1 MIHSMTG
8 FGREEKLINNKKIV
22 IEIRTLNSKGLDINL
37 RVHESFSFIGE
48 YLRKSVKEKL
58 IKGKV
63 DIILDVED
71 TNENLQIDVEDTNE
85 DLQIPFNKSKIKA
98 YLKELRKDFK
108 IDESQ
113 IISNLLSGN
122 SYVNSNIN
130 FNKSEEKKIKILLDK
145 VIQKQL
151 KYRKI
156 EGKAIGD
163 DLNKSI
169 SKINSYITKTIS
181 IESNR
186 VEDKKKKFKSYFNE
200 LNEKFDK
207 SRLEQEM
214 IYYIEKWDIN
224 EEIIRLKH
232 HLKFFSSEMKNK
244 EIKGKKLSFICQE
257 IGREI
262 NTIGSKAN
270 NFEIQSLVVNMKEEL
285 EKIKENI
292 LNIL

>member
-1 MIHSMTG
+1 MTG

-37 RVHESFSFIGE
+37 KVHDSFSFIGE
-48 YLRKSVKEKL
+48 YLRKSIKEKL

-63 DIILDVED
+63 DVIID
-71 TNENLQIDVEDTNE
+71 IEDTNE
-85 DLQIPFNKSKIKA
+85 DLQIPFNKSKIKS

-113 IISNLLSGN
+113 IISNLLSGSN
-122 SYVNSNIN
+122 YVNSNLT
-130 FNKSEEKKIKILLDK
+130 FTKSEEKKIKILLDK

-156 EGKAIGD
+156 EGKAIGN
-163 DLNKSI
+163 DLSKSV
-169 SKINSYITKTIS
+169 SKINSYISKTIS

-214 IYYIEKWDIN
+214 IYYIEKLDIN

-232 HLKFFSSEMKNK
+232 HLKFFSLEMKNK

>member
-37 RVHESFSFIGE
+37 KVHDSFSFIGE
-48 YLRKSVKEKL
+48 YLRKSIKEKL

-63 DIILDVED
+63 DVIIDIED
-71 TNENLQIDVEDTNE
+71 TNEAI
-85 DLQIPFNKSKIKA
+85 QIPFNKSKIKSC
-98 YLKELRKDFK
+98 LKELRKDFK

-122 SYVNSNIN
+122 TYVNSNIT
-130 FNKSEEKKIKILLDK
+130 FTKSEEKKIKILLDK

-156 EGKAIGD
+156 EGKAIGN
-163 DLNKSI
+163 DLSKSV
-169 SKINSYITKTIS
+169 SKINSYISKTIS

-214 IYYIEKWDIN
+214 IYYIEKLDIN

-232 HLKFFSSEMKNK
+232 HLKFFSLEMKNK

>member
-8 FGREEKLINNKKIV
+8 FGREEKLINDKKIV

-37 RVHESFSFIGE
+37 KVHDSFSFIGE
-48 YLRKSVKEKL
+48 YLRKSIKEKL

-63 DIILDVED
+63 DVILDIEN
-71 TNENLQIDVEDTNE
+71 TNK
-85 DLQIPFNKSKIKA
+85 DLLIPFNKSKIKT

-113 IISNLLSGN
+113 IISNLLMGN
-122 SYVNSNIN
+122 SYVNSNIT
-130 FNKSEEKKIKILLDK
+130 FNRGEEKNIKILLDK

-151 KYRKI
+151 KYRRI

-163 DLNKSI
+163 DLKKSI
-169 SKINSYITKTIS
+169 SKINSYLNKVVS
-181 IESNR
+181 SESNR
-186 VEDKKKKFKSYFNE
+186 IKDKKKKIKSHFNE
-200 LNEKFDK
+200 LNEKYDK
-207 SRLEQEM
+207 SRLEQEI
-214 IYYIEKWDIN
+214 IYYIEKLDIN

-244 EIKGKKLSFICQE
+244 EIKGKKLSFISQE

-270 NFEIQSLVVNMKEEL
+270 NFEIQSMVVNMKEEL
-285 EKIKENI
+285 EKIKENV

>member
-8 FGREEKLINNKKIV
+8 FGREEKLISNKKIV

-37 RVHESFSFIGE
+37 KVHDSFSFIGE
-48 YLRKSVKEKL
+48 YLRKSIKEKL

-63 DIILDVED
+63 DVIID
-71 TNENLQIDVEDTNE
+71 IEDTNE
-85 DLQIPFNKSKIKA
+85 DLQIPFNKSKIKS

-113 IISNLLSGN
+113 IISNLLSRN
-122 SYVNSNIN
+122 TYVNSNLT
-130 FNKSEEKKIKILLDK
+130 FTKSEEKKIKILLDK

-156 EGKAIGD
+156 EGKAIGY
-163 DLNKSI
+163 DLSKSV

-181 IESNR
+181 IKSNR
-186 VEDKKKKFKSYFNE
+186 VEEKKKKFKSYFNE

-214 IYYIEKWDIN
+214 IYYIEKLDIN

-232 HLKFFSSEMKNK
+232 HLKFFSLEMKNK

>member
-22 IEIRTLNSKGLDINL
+22 IEIRTLNSKVLDINL
-37 RVHESFSFIGE
+37 KVHDSFSFIGE
-48 YLRKSVKEKL
+48 YLRKSIKEKL

-63 DIILDVED
+63 DVVIDIED
-71 TNENLQIDVEDTNE
+71 TTEA
-85 DLQIPFNKSKIKA
+85 LQIPFNKSKIKS

-122 SYVNSNIN
+122 TYLNSNIT
-130 FNKSEEKKIKILLDK
+130 FTKSEEKKIKILLDK

-163 DLNKSI
+163 DLSKSI

-181 IESNR
+181 LESNR

-214 IYYIEKWDIN
+214 IYYIEKLDIN

-232 HLKFFSSEMKNK
+232 HLKFFSLEMKNK

>member
-37 RVHESFSFIGE
+37 KVHDSFSFIGE
-48 YLRKSVKEKL
+48 YLRKSIKEKL

-63 DIILDVED
+63 DVIIDIED
-71 TNENLQIDVEDTNE
+71 TTEA
-85 DLQIPFNKSKIKA
+85 LQIPFNKSKIKS

-122 SYVNSNIN
+122 TYVNSNIT
-130 FNKSEEKKIKILLDK
+130 FTKSEEKKIKILLDK

-156 EGKAIGD
+156 EGKAIGY
-163 DLNKSI
+163 DLSKSV

-181 IESNR
+181 IKSNR
-186 VEDKKKKFKSYFNE
+186 VEEKKKKFKSYFNE

-214 IYYIEKWDIN
+214 IYYIEKLDIN

-232 HLKFFSSEMKNK
+232 HLKFFSLEMKNK

-270 NFEIQSLVVNMKEEL
+270 NFEIQSMVVNMKEEL

>member
-1 MIHSMTG
+1 MTG

-37 RVHESFSFIGE
+37 KVHDSFSFIGE
-48 YLRKSVKEKL
+48 YLRKSIKEKL

-63 DIILDVED
+63 DVIIDIEY
-71 TNENLQIDVEDTNE
+71 TNE
-85 DLQIPFNKSKIKA
+85 DLQIPFNKSKIKS

-113 IISNLLSGN
+113 IISNLLSRN
-122 SYVNSNIN
+122 TYVNSNLT
-130 FNKSEEKKIKILLDK
+130 FTKSEEKKIKILLDK

-156 EGKAIGD
+156 EGKAIGY
-163 DLNKSI
+163 DLSKSV

-186 VEDKKKKFKSYFNE
+186 VEEKKKKFKSYFNE

-214 IYYIEKWDIN
+214 IYYIEKLDIN

-232 HLKFFSSEMKNK
+232 HLKFFSLEMKNK

>member
-1 MIHSMTG
+1 MTG
-8 FGREEKLINNKKIV
+8 FGREEKLINDKKIV

-37 RVHESFSFIGE
+37 KVHDSFSFIGE
-48 YLRKSVKEKL
+48 YLRKSIKEKL

-63 DIILDVED
+63 DVILDI
-71 TNENLQIDVEDTNE
+71 ENTNE
-85 DLQIPFNKSKIKA
+85 DLLIPFNKSKIKT

-113 IISNLLSGN
+113 IISNLLMGN
-122 SYVNSNIN
+122 SYVNSNIT
-130 FNKSEEKKIKILLDK
+130 FNRGEEKNIKILLDK

-151 KYRKI
+151 KYRRI

-163 DLNKSI
+163 DLKKSI
-169 SKINSYITKTIS
+169 SKINSYLNKVVS
-181 IESNR
+181 SDSNR
-186 VEDKKKKFKSYFNE
+186 IKDKKKKIKSHFNE
-200 LNEKFDK
+200 LNEKYDK
-207 SRLEQEM
+207 SRLEQEI
-214 IYYIEKWDIN
+214 IYYIEKLDIN

-244 EIKGKKLSFICQE
+244 EIKGKKLSFISQE

-270 NFEIQSLVVNMKEEL
+270 NFEIQSMVVNMKEEL

>member
-22 IEIRTLNSKGLDINL
+22 IEIRTLNSKVLDINL
-37 RVHESFSFIGE
+37 KVHDSFSFIGE
-48 YLRKSVKEKL
+48 YLRKSIKEKL

-63 DIILDVED
+63 DVIIDIED
-71 TNENLQIDVEDTNE
+71 TTEA
-85 DLQIPFNKSKIKA
+85 LQIPFNKSKIKS

-122 SYVNSNIN
+122 TYVNSNIT
-130 FNKSEEKKIKILLDK
+130 FTKSEEKKIKILLDK

-163 DLNKSI
+163 DLSKSI

-181 IESNR
+181 LESNR

-214 IYYIEKWDIN
+214 IYYIEKLDIN

-232 HLKFFSSEMKNK
+232 HLKFFSLEMKNK

>member
-37 RVHESFSFIGE
+37 KVHDSFSFIGE
-48 YLRKSVKEKL
+48 YLRKSIKEKL

-63 DIILDVED
+63 DVIID
-71 TNENLQIDVEDTNE
+71 IEDTNE
-85 DLQIPFNKSKIKA
+85 DLQIPFNKSKIKS

-122 SYVNSNIN
+122 TYVNSNIT
-130 FNKSEEKKIKILLDK
+130 FTKSEEKKIKILLDK

-156 EGKAIGD
+156 EGKAIGN
-163 DLNKSI
+163 DLSKSV
-169 SKINSYITKTIS
+169 SKINSYISKTIS

-186 VEDKKKKFKSYFNE
+186 VEDKKKKIKSYFNE

-214 IYYIEKWDIN
+214 IYYIEKLDIN

-232 HLKFFSSEMKNK
+232 HLKFFSLEMKNK

>member
-8 FGREEKLINNKKIV
+8 FGREEKLINDKKIV

-37 RVHESFSFIGE
+37 KVHDSFSFIGE

-63 DIILDVED
+63 DIILD
-71 TNENLQIDVEDTNE
+71 IEDTNE
-85 DLQIPFNKSKIKA
+85 DLLLPFNKSKIKA
-98 YLKELRKDFK
+98 YIKELRKDFK

-113 IISNLLSGN
+113 IISNLLTGN
-122 SYVNSNIN
+122 SYVKSNIT

-151 KYRKI
+151 RYRRI
-156 EGKAIGD
+156 EGEALGK
-163 DLNKSI
+163 DLEKSL
-169 SKINSYITKTIS
+169 SKINSYIKKIVS
-181 IESNR
+181 VESSR
-186 VEDKKKKFKSYFNE
+186 IKDKKNKFKSYFNK
-200 LNEKFDK
+200 LNEKYDK
-207 SRLEQEM
+207 SRLEQEI
-214 IYYIEKWDIN
+214 IYYIEKLDIN
-224 EEIIRLKH
+224 EEIIRLQH
-232 HLKFFSSEMKNK
+232 HLKFFSSEMKKK
-244 EIKGKKLSFICQE
+244 EIKGKKLSFISQE

-270 NFEIQSLVVNMKEEL
+270 NFEIQSMVVNMKEEL
-285 EKIKENI
+285 ERIKENV

>member
-8 FGREEKLINNKKIV
+8 FGREEKLINDKKIV

-37 RVHESFSFIGE
+37 KVHDSFSFIGE

-63 DIILDVED
+63 DIILD
-71 TNENLQIDVEDTNE
+71 IEDTNE
-85 DLQIPFNKSKIKA
+85 DLLLPFNKSKIKA
-98 YLKELRKDFK
+98 YIKELRKDFK

-113 IISNLLSGN
+113 IISNLLTGN
-122 SYVNSNIN
+122 SYVKSNIT

-151 KYRKI
+151 RYRRI
-156 EGKAIGD
+156 EGEALGK
-163 DLNKSI
+163 DLEKSL
-169 SKINSYITKTIS
+169 SKINSYINKVVS
-181 IESNR
+181 VEANR
-186 VEDKKKKFKSYFNE
+186 IKDKKNKFKSYFNK
-200 LNEKFDK
+200 LNEKYDK
-207 SRLEQEM
+207 SRLEQEI
-214 IYYIEKWDIN
+214 IYYIEKLDIN
-224 EEIIRLKH
+224 EEIIRLQH
-232 HLKFFSSEMKNK
+232 HLKFFSSEMKK
-244 EIKGKKLSFICQE
+244 REIKGKKLSFISQE

-270 NFEIQSLVVNMKEEL
+270 NFEIQSMVVNMKEEL
-285 EKIKENI
+285 EKIKENV

>member
-37 RVHESFSFIGE
+37 KVHDSFSFIGE
-48 YLRKSVKEKL
+48 YLRKSIKEKL

-63 DIILDVED
+63 DVIID
-71 TNENLQIDVEDTNE
+71 IEDTNE
-85 DLQIPFNKSKIKA
+85 DLQIPFNKSKIKS

-113 IISNLLSGN
+113 IISNLLSRN
-122 SYVNSNIN
+122 TYVNSNLT
-130 FNKSEEKKIKILLDK
+130 FTKSEEKKIKILLDK
-145 VIQKQL
+145 VIKKQL
-151 KYRKI
+151 KYREI

-169 SKINSYITKTIS
+169 SKINSYINKTIS

-186 VEDKKKKFKSYFNE
+186 VEDKKKKFKSHFNE

>member
-37 RVHESFSFIGE
+37 KVHDSFSFIGE
-48 YLRKSVKEKL
+48 YLRKSIKEKL

-63 DIILDVED
+63 DVIIDIED
-71 TNENLQIDVEDTNE
+71 TNEAI
-85 DLQIPFNKSKIKA
+85 QIPFNKSKIKL

-122 SYVNSNIN
+122 TYVNSNLT
-130 FNKSEEKKIKILLDK
+130 FTKSEEKKIKILLDK

-156 EGKAIGD
+156 EGKAIGN
-163 DLNKSI
+163 DLSKSV

-214 IYYIEKWDIN
+214 IYYIEKLDIN

-232 HLKFFSSEMKNK
+232 HLKFFSLEMKNK

>member
-8 FGREEKLINNKKIV
+8 FGREEKLINDKKIV

-37 RVHESFSFIGE
+37 KVHDSFSFIGE

-63 DIILDVED
+63 DIILD
-71 TNENLQIDVEDTNE
+71 IEDTNE
-85 DLQIPFNKSKIKA
+85 DLLLPFNKSKIKA
-98 YLKELRKDFK
+98 YIKELRKDFK

-113 IISNLLSGN
+113 IISNLLTGN
-122 SYVNSNIN
+122 SYVKSNIT

-151 KYRKI
+151 RYRRI
-156 EGKAIGD
+156 EGEALGK
-163 DLNKSI
+163 DLEKSL
-169 SKINSYITKTIS
+169 SKINSYINKVVS
-181 IESNR
+181 VEANR
-186 VEDKKKKFKSYFNE
+186 IKDKKNKFKSYFNE
-200 LNEKFDK
+200 LNEKYDK
-207 SRLEQEM
+207 SRLEQEI
-214 IYYIEKWDIN
+214 IYYIEKLDIN
-224 EEIIRLKH
+224 EEIIRLQH
-232 HLKFFSSEMKNK
+232 HLKFFSSEMKKK
-244 EIKGKKLSFICQE
+244 EIKGKKLSFISQE

-270 NFEIQSLVVNMKEEL
+270 NFEIQSMVVNMKEEL
-285 EKIKENI
+285 ERIKENV

>member
-8 FGREEKLINNKKIV
+8 FGREEKLINSNKIV

-37 RVHESFSFIGE
+37 KVHESFSFIGE

-63 DIILDVED
+63 DVILD
-71 TNENLQIDVEDTNE
+71 IEDTNE
-85 DLQIPFNKSKIKA
+85 DLLIPFNKSKIKA
-98 YLKELRKDFK
+98 YIKELRKDFK

-113 IISNLLSGN
+113 IISNLLIGN
-122 SYVNSNIN
+122 SYINSNIT

-145 VIQKQL
+145 VIQKQI
-151 KYRKI
+151 KYRRT
-156 EGKAIGD
+156 EGEAIGK
-163 DLNKSI
+163 DLKKSI
-169 SKINSYITKTIS
+169 SKINNYINKVVS
-181 IESNR
+181 VESNR
-186 VEDKKKKFKSYFNE
+186 IKDKKKKFKSYFNE
-200 LNEKFDK
+200 LNDKYDK
-207 SRLEQEM
+207 SRLEQEI
-214 IYYIEKWDIN
+214 IYYIEKLDIN

-244 EIKGKKLSFICQE
+244 EIKGKKLSFISQE

-270 NFEIQSLVVNMKEEL
+270 NFEIQSMVVNMKEEL
-285 EKIKENI
+285 EKIKENV

>member
-8 FGREEKLINNKKIV
+8 FGREEKLINDKKIV

-37 RVHESFSFIGE
+37 KVHNSFSFIEE

-63 DIILDVED
+63 DIILD
-71 TNENLQIDVEDTNE
+71 IEDTNE
-85 DLQIPFNKSKIKA
+85 DLLLPFNKSKIKA
-98 YLKELRKDFK
+98 YIKELRKDFK

-113 IISNLLSGN
+113 IISNLLTGN
-122 SYVNSNIN
+122 SYVKSNIT

-151 KYRKI
+151 RYRRI
-156 EGKAIGD
+156 EGEALGK
-163 DLNKSI
+163 DLEKSL
-169 SKINSYITKTIS
+169 SKINSYINKVVS
-181 IESNR
+181 VEANR
-186 VEDKKKKFKSYFNE
+186 IKDKKNKFKSYFNE
-200 LNEKFDK
+200 LNEKYDK
-207 SRLEQEM
+207 SRLEQEI
-214 IYYIEKWDIN
+214 IYYIEKLDIN
-224 EEIIRLKH
+224 EEIIRLQH
-232 HLKFFSSEMKNK
+232 HLKFFSSEMKKK
-244 EIKGKKLSFICQE
+244 EIKGKKLSFISQE

-270 NFEIQSLVVNMKEEL
+270 NFEIQSMVVNMKEEL
-285 EKIKENI
+285 ERIKENV

>member
-37 RVHESFSFIGE
+37 KVHDSFSFIGE
-48 YLRKSVKEKL
+48 YLRKSIKEKL

-63 DIILDVED
+63 DVIIDIED
-71 TNENLQIDVEDTNE
+71 TNEAI
-85 DLQIPFNKSKIKA
+85 QIPFNKSKIKS

-122 SYVNSNIN
+122 TYVNSNIT
-130 FNKSEEKKIKILLDK
+130 FTKSEEKKIKILLDK

-156 EGKAIGD
+156 EGKAIGN
-163 DLNKSI
+163 DLSKSV
-169 SKINSYITKTIS
+169 SKINSYISKTIS

-214 IYYIEKWDIN
+214 IYYIEKLDIN

-232 HLKFFSSEMKNK
+232 HLKFFSLEMKNK

>member
-37 RVHESFSFIGE
+37 KVHDSFSFIGE
-48 YLRKSVKEKL
+48 YLRKSIKEKL

-63 DIILDVED
+63 DVIIDIED
-71 TNENLQIDVEDTNE
+71 TTEA
-85 DLQIPFNKSKIKA
+85 LQIPFNKSKIKS

-113 IISNLLSGN
+113 IISNLLSRN
-122 SYVNSNIN
+122 TYVNSNLT
-130 FNKSEEKKIKILLDK
+130 FTKSEEKKIKILLDK

-156 EGKAIGD
+156 EGKAIGN
-163 DLNKSI
+163 DLSKSV
-169 SKINSYITKTIS
+169 SKINSYISKTIS

-214 IYYIEKWDIN
+214 IYYIEKLDIN

-232 HLKFFSSEMKNK
+232 HLKFFSLEMKNK

>member
-1 MIHSMTG
+1 MTG
-8 FGREEKLINNKKIV
+8 FGREEKLINDKKIV

-37 RVHESFSFIGE
+37 KVHDSFSFIGE
-48 YLRKSVKEKL
+48 YLRKSIKEKL

-63 DIILDVED
+63 DVILDI
-71 TNENLQIDVEDTNE
+71 ENTNE
-85 DLQIPFNKSKIKA
+85 DLLIPFNKSKIKT

-113 IISNLLSGN
+113 IISNLLMGN
-122 SYVNSNIN
+122 SYVNSNIT
-130 FNKSEEKKIKILLDK
+130 FNRGEEKNIKILLDK

-151 KYRKI
+151 KYRRI

-163 DLNKSI
+163 DLKKSI
-169 SKINSYITKTIS
+169 SKINSYLNKVVS
-181 IESNR
+181 SESNR
-186 VEDKKKKFKSYFNE
+186 IKDKKKKIKSHFNE
-200 LNEKFDK
+200 LNEKYDK
-207 SRLEQEM
+207 SRLEQEI
-214 IYYIEKWDIN
+214 IYYIEKLDIN

-244 EIKGKKLSFICQE
+244 EIKGKKLSFISQE

-270 NFEIQSLVVNMKEEL
+270 NFEIQSMVVNMKEEL

>member
-37 RVHESFSFIGE
+37 KVHDSFSFIGE
-48 YLRKSVKEKL
+48 YLRKSIKEKL

-63 DIILDVED
+63 DAIIDIED
-71 TNENLQIDVEDTNE
+71 TNEA
-85 DLQIPFNKSKIKA
+85 LQIPFNKSKIKS

-122 SYVNSNIN
+122 TYINSNIT
-130 FNKSEEKKIKILLDK
+130 FTKSEEKKIKILLDK

-156 EGKAIGD
+156 EGKAIGY
-163 DLNKSI
+163 DLSKSV

-181 IESNR
+181 IKSNR
-186 VEDKKKKFKSYFNE
+186 VEEKKKKFKSYFNE

-214 IYYIEKWDIN
+214 IYYIEKLDIN

-232 HLKFFSSEMKNK
+232 HLKFFSLEMKNK